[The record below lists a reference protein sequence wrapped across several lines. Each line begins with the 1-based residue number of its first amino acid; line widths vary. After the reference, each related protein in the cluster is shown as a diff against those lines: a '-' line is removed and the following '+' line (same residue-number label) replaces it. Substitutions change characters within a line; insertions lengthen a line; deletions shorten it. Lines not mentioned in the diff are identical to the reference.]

1 MESTFHQSSLAQGGM
16 AFSLKDGTAG
26 VIAPEARRNYDHII
40 QTRIGNF
47 PLQGLT
53 GPPLAS

>member
-1 MESTFHQSSLAQGGM
+1 MESTFPQSSLAQGGM
-16 AFSLKDGTAG
+16 PFTLKDGTTDI
-26 VIAPEARRNYDHII
+26 IAPEARRNYDHII

-53 GPPLAS
+53 GLSLEP